1 MTTNPASTQQ
11 LLHQQQLENNL
22 QRWSGEAAS
31 HSTHG
36 SEHLSWEGL
45 RWVVLNGPWLS
56 MLTSWSWRVPGL
68 DHLKHQYQEGRGAAL
83 NAHHTLA
90 AYPLAKNLK
99 QHEPSGVRHLA
110 KPYYPKENSVQYGMV
125 LENTFLICICMDT
138 EWNHHHHMAV
148 SKRGNLVQNSVPRGR
163 ALYMRK
169 NFNGHSTWKL
179 VEQTKHCMFHWM

>member
-148 SKRGNLVQNSVPRGR
+148 SKGEFG
-163 ALYMRK
+163 A
-169 NFNGHSTWKL
+169 KL
-179 VEQTKHCMFHWM
+179 CS